1 MLKAYTYLFLLLFY
15 SVTATSQ
22 TISGEWFGIG
32 NVHWAGEHN
41 SYLSELNLKQVGNK
55 VTGTFSYY
63 FRSAN
68 ITLDV
73 TGIYNSKTRTVE
85 LNARPVLNY
94 QAKDANGADCP
105 MEGSFTLRT
114 SRLETSLTGQFN
126 PAYSYRFT
134 CPPITIKFKKEAPGQ
149 NKKPLAAPE
158 IAKEESPLE
167 KLFKETFKEPQPDTT
182 APMVTALVRR
192 SFDVVQVINVDADSL
207 KISLYDNGDVDND
220 TISLFYNRKLVA
232 HKKMLSQQ
240 PLTFTLP
247 VDTAVNELAMFAE
260 NLGLIPPNTAVAIIY
275 AGKERFELFMT
286 STFIKNS
293 AIRFRRK
300 PGIASAEGNK

>member
-1 MLKAYTYLFLLLFY
+1 LKAYTYLLFLLF
-15 SVTATSQ
+15 SSFAASSQ
-22 TISGEWFGIG
+22 TVTGEWFGIG

-68 ITLDV
+68 VTLDV
-73 TGIYNSKTRTVE
+73 TGTYNPKTRTVE
-85 LNARPVLNY
+85 LNARPMLNY
-94 QAKDANGADCP
+94 QAKDVNGADCP

-114 SRLETSLTGQFN
+114 SRLETSLIGQFN
-126 PAYSYRFT
+126 PTYAYRYT
-134 CPPITIKFKKEAPGQ
+134 CPPITIKFKKEQPGQ
-149 NKKPLAAPE
+149 EKEPLPTPE
-158 IAKEESPLE
+158 IAREESPLE
-167 KLFKETFKEPQPDTT
+167 KLFKETFKEPAPDTT

-192 SFDVVQVINVDADSL
+192 AFDIVQVIDVDADSL
-207 KISLYDNGDVDND
+207 KVSLYDNGDVDND

-247 VDTAVNELAMFAE
+247 VDTAINELAMYAE
-260 NLGLIPPNTAVAIIY
+260 NLGGIPPNTAVAIIY

-293 AIRFRRK
+293 TIRFRKK
-300 PGIASAEGNK
+300 PAIAAAVEGT